1 MTAKRWLRTHFASMV
16 SSLHNVQTTILSFEI
31 SDVKRFLR
39 RTTKGVQTF
48 MLCALQVKHCDA
60 IR

>member
-1 MTAKRWLRTHFASMV
+1 MTVKRWLRTNFASMV
-16 SSLHNVQTTILSFEI
+16 SLYIVQTTILSFEI
-31 SDVKRFLR
+31 NDVKRFLR

-48 MLCALQVKHCDA
+48 VMCALQVKHCDA